1 MNNRVMNR
9 RTRALTAIMALI
21 GSYIAGAGAVD
32 ATEPE
37 SRTSLRLIVADSL
50 PPPYLISAEEGR
62 EPTGLAIDVCRTVAA
77 RLGYGSTVM
86 AAPPKRVPEMIR
98 AGEADLLCHVSK
110 LWYPYPEDLWFG
122 RKLYSAD
129 NVLIA
134 PAREPAICATCAL
147 PANIA
152 TVIGYHYGDRLA
164 AAVKTGKTQRHDV
177 RGEENV
183 FRLVQHGRVNY
194 GILSEYTFRYFIDG
208 ASDLAIKGSIAR
220 FNITV
225 GAPKNGRIGEAEL
238 LIASASI
245 RLPKDIDPRYH
256 PYLGP
261 AGR

>member
-1 MNNRVMNR
+1 MKRRVMNR
-9 RTRALTAIMALI
+9 CSQALIAIIAII
-21 GSYIAGAGAVD
+21 GSYIAGACAVD
-32 ATEPE
+32 ATEPA
-37 SRTSLRLIVADSL
+37 SRPSLRLIVADSL
-50 PPPYLISAEEGR
+50 PPPYLISAEQGR

-110 LWYPYPEDLWFG
+110 LWYPYPDELWFG

-134 PAREPAICATCAL
+134 PSREPEICTTCAL

-164 AAVKTGKTQRHDV
+164 AAVKAGKTQRHDV
-177 RGEENV
+177 RAEENV

-194 GILSEYTFRYFIDG
+194 GILSEYTFRYFDDG
-208 ASDLAIKGSIAR
+208 VSDLAIKGSIAR
-220 FNITV
+220 FGITV
-225 GAPKNGRIGEAEL
+225 GAPKNGRIGEADL

-245 RLPKDIDPRYH
+245 RLPKDVDPQYH
-256 PYLGP
+256 PYLGL
-261 AGR
+261 AGQ